1 MERTFHEN
9 DHRVL
14 TEESAVGNVGSCCAD
29 GGGDQSVQSPAGR
42 SSSEANA
49 GPPGYPGTNC
59 NVDEEILGNSG
70 SEADRILS
78 RQSAVESPQE
88 DSASHECLA
97 RHGQSEVR

>member
-14 TEESAVGNVGSCCAD
+14 TEESAFGDAGSCCAD

-42 SSSEANA
+42 SSSEANDGA
-49 GPPGYPGTNC
+49 PGYPGTNC
-59 NVDEEILGNSG
+59 NVDEEILANSG
-70 SEADRILS
+70 SETESILS

-88 DSASHECLA
+88 DSAAHECRT
-97 RHGQSEVR
+97 RHGQS